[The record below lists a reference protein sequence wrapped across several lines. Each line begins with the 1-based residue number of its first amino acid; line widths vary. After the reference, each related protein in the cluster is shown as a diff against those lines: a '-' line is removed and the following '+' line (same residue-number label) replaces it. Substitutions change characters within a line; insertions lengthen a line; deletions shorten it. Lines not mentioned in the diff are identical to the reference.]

1 MCLFRVFENHVT
13 RSHFQEFLHYC
24 KYCEYGNNTKD
35 LVYSHLV
42 AKHGAEKEF
51 ECGEH
56 NLIPGCGGKFAS
68 VLHLR
73 KHQLTCGVKEK
84 QHICAICQ
92 KGYMKKESLVHHIK
106 VIHTQEKD
114 KLQCN

>member
-1 MCLFRVFENHVT
+1 MATKIVKLNVP
-13 RSHFQEFLHYC
+13 LHYC

-73 KHQLTCGVKEK
+73 KHQLTCGVKK
-84 QHICAICQ
+84 KTSCNATGVGKPTNLSIHIRTITNPIA
-92 KGYMKKESLVHHIK
+92 
-106 VIHTQEKD
+106 
-114 KLQCN
+114 